1 MLNVLRSKRK
11 YILNMLFTTLGTMW
25 LSFAIAPCV
34 LAAELDDRPHHCCPH
49 VNENA
54 GSNKHMHDEGK
65 CVSCEVVEP
74 VLQSADEYI
83 HILISSNFDYD
94 PVIIEWNIH
103 QITKSVSVALKLSTP
118 VYQAIPPPLQ
128 YRVLLI

>member
-1 MLNVLRSKRK
+1 MFNVLRSKRK

-34 LAAELDDRPHHCCPH
+34 LAAALVERLHHCCPT
-49 VNENA
+49 VSGET
-54 GSNKHMHDEGK
+54 GSSEHMHDQGK
-65 CVSCEVVEP
+65 CVSCELVEP

-83 HILISSNFDYD
+83 HIFVSSNFVYD
-94 PVIIEWNIH
+94 PTIIEWHIH
-103 QITKSVSVALKLSTP
+103 QITKPVNAALKFSTP
-118 VYQAIPPPLQ
+118 VYQTIPPPFK